1 MDGADRSDRLFCQEN
16 HGAALPGKPMKS
28 LNQDKN
34 GKIFKITK
42 NDPLY
47 TRIVE
52 GVICIPSTKMKNA
65 IVLEKSMLYNNE
77 RLLFP

>member
-1 MDGADRSDRLFCQEN
+1 
-16 HGAALPGKPMKS
+16 MKS

-42 NDPLY
+42 NAPLC